1 MMTGGAMM
9 LGFGL
14 LTMLIVLGLP
24 ILLIMGLVAV
34 VWGLLGRRSGAV
46 SAPAQAASAPAA
58 RYCSHCGYGLQEAW
72 THCPSCG
79 EPIELISRS
88 NRTASP

>member
-24 ILLIMGLVAV
+24 ILLIAGLVAV
-34 VWGLLGRRSGAV
+34 VWGLLGRRGAPAF
-46 SAPAQAASAPAA
+46 SAPAQAASAPGAPPA
-58 RYCSHCGYGLQEAW
+58 RYCSHCRYGLQAAW
-72 THCPSCG
+72 THCPNCG
-79 EPIELISRS
+79 APAESK
-88 NRTASP
+88 

>member
-24 ILLIMGLVAV
+24 ILLIAGVVAV
-34 VWGLLGRRSGAV
+34 VWGLLGRRSGPAFSGPV
-46 SAPAQAASAPAA
+46 QTASAPSAPAG
-58 RYCSHCGYGLQEAW
+58 RYCSHCGYGLHAAW
-72 THCPSCG
+72 AHCPNCG
-79 EPIELISRS
+79 APVGS
-88 NRTASP
+88 A